1 MPIRRLAL
9 LALLVVPLAC
19 GDDGGTSSTT
29 STTTTTTPAT
39 TTTVPLV
46 EARPFGEGSALV
58 GHRGGADGAFPDNS
72 LDAFATARDRGAD
85 WVELDVR
92 LSADQDVV
100 LSHDPVTA
108 GGLEVATSTSADLAA
123 DGIATLVEALDVIDE
138 HRLGVNVEIKSDPTE
153 EHYDPQ
159 RGVVDA
165 TMAVLRARPPE
176 GPVVVSSFDRGAID
190 RVRELTGDDFPTA
203 LIAAG
208 LGDAGQ
214 ATADLVA
221 AGHDGLVLNWEAATD
236 EVLRTVLGGG
246 LTLWSYTVDDPD
258 EAVRL
263 SAAGV
268 EGIITDVPE
277 VVGDALG

>member
-1 MPIRRLAL
+1 MRLRRLIVL
-9 LALLVVPLAC
+9 VLLVVPVAC
-19 GDDGGTSSTT
+19 GDDGGSS
-29 STTTTTTPAT
+29 STTTTTAAPAT
-39 TTTVPLV
+39 TTTAPPA
-46 EARPFGEGSALV
+46 EPNAFGEGSALI
-58 GHRGGADGAFPDNS
+58 GHRGGADGAYPDNS
-72 LDAFATARDRGAD
+72 LDAFATARERGAD

-108 GGLEVATSTSADLAA
+108 GGIEIATSTSAELAEE
-123 DGIATLVEALDVIDE
+123 GIPTLLEALDVIDE
-138 HRLGVNVEIKSDPTE
+138 HQLGVNVEIKSDPTE

-165 TMAVLRARPPE
+165 TMAVLRARPPA
-176 GPVVVSSFDRGAID
+176 GPIVVSSFDRGAID

-208 LGDAGQ
+208 LGDPAQ
-214 ATADLVA
+214 AVADLVA
-221 AGHDGLVLNWEAATD
+221 AGHDGLVLNYEAAT
-236 EVLRTVLGGG
+236 EAIIGTVLDGG

-263 SAAGV
+263 STAGV

-277 VVGDALG
+277 AIGEALG